1 MIIFCKYNVIMLFM
15 IRILDLY
22 CIFNSVIMLFFIVI
36 LDLCLIDMDIC
47 YLLLEKNW
55 IKIY

>member
-1 MIIFCKYNVIMLFM
+1 MLFM